1 MNHEPFAINTTA
13 LNACGRHG
21 RSSVVASALV
31 LVLALFQP
39 VQSAI
44 AQQAPAAPS
53 PMQPNPAQQTP
64 TSTPTQPP
72 ASSAKFLMPLVIS
85 ALTPV
90 LQTGFG
96 CIFDRLFS
104 FTGANPNAACTQP
117 NQTSIVRPPGNAP
130 PSGVYI
136 ASANPPLPPQG
147 GESAVQTPMPPGAQ
161 TAIAQAQVLAGTPV
175 LSFIVNKLSDATPQ
189 ATVTQTVQ
197 FANVQQADGNLAFD
211 IRTGESFA
219 ILFATSV
226 PGRVRLVNT
235 DVERQVTVSDVY
247 EALPAAD
254 NRMPRDWQGGITM
267 AGAKGTEYLDVNFT
281 PCVSPRYASDP
292 RVTMFQ
298 GTLAACSQDGDA
310 APVTRARASAA
321 KAMVF
326 PGAASP
332 GQPIGV
338 APANYAK
345 GDALTFRITINH
357 Q

>member
-1 MNHEPFAINTTA
+1 MKHEISVMNIEAWNSRVRYRRTRGGA
-13 LNACGRHG
+13 A
-21 RSSVVASALV
+21 VM
-31 LVLALFQP
+31 VLALCLSAQSGMAQQLPQTSSTMQPTPPQP
-39 VQSAI
+39 VL
-44 AQQAPAAPS
+44 QQPM
-53 PMQPNPAQQTP
+53 PMQPMQAPG
-64 TSTPTQPP
+64 
-72 ASSAKFLMPLVIS
+72 SSSKFLMPLVIS
-85 ALTPV
+85 ALSPV
-90 LQTGFG
+90 LQAGFG

-104 FTGANPNAACTQP
+104 FMGANPSPACTQP
-117 NQTSIVRPPGNAP
+117 NQTAVVQLPNNAS
-130 PSGVYI
+130 PSGVNV
-136 ASANPPLPPQG
+136 ASINPMPAPQG
-147 GESAVQTPMPPGAQ
+147 SENAVQAPPGLGAQ
-161 TAIAQAQVLAGTPV
+161 TGNAQVLATTPV

-197 FANVQQADGNLAFD
+197 FANVQQPGSNLAFD

-235 DVERQVTVSDVY
+235 DVEHHVTASDVY

-267 AGAKGTEYLDVNFT
+267 AGAKGTETLDVNFT
-281 PCVSPRYASDP
+281 PCISPRYASDP

-298 GTLAACSQDGDA
+298 GMLPACSAEVDA
-310 APVTRARASAA
+310 TPTRATGA

-326 PGAASP
+326 PSSPTP
-332 GQPIGV
+332 GQPVGL

-345 GDALTFRITINH
+345 GEALTFRITINH